1 MGILGYLEGQLV
13 PYLHSED
20 WVKEQ
25 CAFHQQPICSK
36 EGTISLPVATWE
48 EARKCLLQLL
58 HSESDPDLGVV
69 TLSNVKR
76 LFRSRFQLELSETAL
91 GHSRLFDLLHDVRF
105 RDVCIVQAHRNG
117 QLLVKRIEGPKQVPV
132 ADS

>member
-13 PYLHSED
+13 PYLHSEE

-25 CAFHQQPICSK
+25 CAFHQQPVSSK

-58 HSESDPDLGVV
+58 DSESDPELGVV
-69 TLSNVKR
+69 TLSNMKR

-91 GHSRLFDLLHDVRF
+91 GHSRLFDLLRDVRF
-105 RDVCIVQAHRNG
+105 RDICTLQAHKNG
-117 QLLVKRIEGPKQVPV
+117 QLLVKRADGPLQL
-132 ADS
+132 